1 MSAQHA
7 ARWSRREFLG
17 GLTLAG
23 TVGMLGLSSSSV
35 TAEPPP
41 ETTRLRL
48 TKIPSTCRAPQWI
61 AEALLLAEGFTEVH
75 YVEVLTGGK
84 GADLTGSALVAGQVD
99 LSMQFIGPSILQ
111 VDEGDPLIL
120 LAGIQI
126 GCFELFGTERV
137 RAIRDLKGKTV
148 AAGPL
153 RGSGHTFLASMAAF
167 VGLNPPTD
175 ITWVDSPDRE
185 ALQLFAEGKVDA
197 LMASPPRAQEAR
209 ARKLGHVI
217 VSTVM
222 DRPWSQYFCCLMAGH
237 RDFVRRHPVATKRA
251 LRAILK
257 ATDLC
262 AREPERVARFLVD
275 EGYAEQYDYTLQA
288 LQEIPYNRWREYEP
302 EDTVRFHALRLHEAG
317 MIKTSPQK
325 IIAQGTD
332 WRFLNELKKELKG

>member
-61 AEALLLAEGFTEVH
+61 AEELLLAEGFTEVH

-126 GCFELFGTERV
+126 GCFELFGTDHV

>member
-1 MSAQHA
+1 
-7 ARWSRREFLG
+7 
-17 GLTLAG
+17 
-23 TVGMLGLSSSSV
+23 MLGLSSSSV

-126 GCFELFGTERV
+126 GCFELFGTGRV

-167 VGLNPPTD
+167 VGLNPATD

-185 ALQLFAEGKVDA
+185 ALQLFAEGRVDA

>member
-1 MSAQHA
+1 M
-7 ARWSRREFLG
+7 
-17 GLTLAG
+17 
-23 TVGMLGLSSSSV
+23 V
-35 TAEPPP
+35 
-41 ETTRLRL
+41 TRLRVMEKKL
-48 TKIPSTCRAPQWI
+48 TNSGPFRESVDKHSIYTI
-61 AEALLLAEGFTEVH
+61 KVLA
-75 YVEVLTGGK
+75 GGR
-84 GADLTGSALVAGQVD
+84 GADLTGSALVSGQVD

-111 VDEGDPLIL
+111 VNVGDPIVL

-126 GCFELFGTERV
+126 GCFELFGTDRV
-137 RAIRDLKGKTV
+137 RSIRALKGKTV

-153 RGSGHTFLASMAAF
+153 GGSGHTFLASMAAF

-175 ITWVDSPDRE
+175 ITWVDSPDSE
-185 ALQLFAEGKVDA
+185 ALRLFAEGRVDA

-209 ARKLGHVI
+209 ARKLGHVV

-237 RDFVRRHPVATKRA
+237 RDFVRRYPVATKRA
-251 LRAILK
+251 LRAFLK
-257 ATDLC
+257 ATDIC

-275 EGYAEQYDYTLQA
+275 EGYAERYDYTLQA
-288 LQEIPYNRWREYEP
+288 LQEIPYNRWREYDP

-317 MIKTSPQK
+317 MVKTSPQK

>member
-1 MSAQHA
+1 MGGRQTQHY
-7 ARWSRREFLG
+7 SRREFLG
-17 GLTLAG
+17 GLTLVG
-23 TVGMLGLSSSSV
+23 TSGMLGLHPRPV
-35 TAEPPP
+35 AAEPPP
-41 ETTRLRL
+41 ETTTLKL
-48 TKIPSTCRAPQWI
+48 TKVPSTCRAPQWV
-61 AEALLLAEGFTEVH
+61 AEELLSAEGFTDVQ
-75 YVEVLTGGK
+75 YVKVLAGGK
-84 GADLTGSALVAGQVD
+84 GADLTGSALVSGQVD

-111 VDEGDPLIL
+111 IDVGDPIVL

-126 GCFELFGTERV
+126 GCFELFGTDRV
-137 RAIRDLKGKTV
+137 RTIRDLKGKTV

-153 RGSGHTFLASMAAF
+153 GGSGHTFLASMAAY
-167 VGLNPPTD
+167 VGLDPPTD
-175 ITWVDSPDRE
+175 VSWVYSPDQE
-185 ALQLFAEGKVDA
+185 ALQLFAEGRADA

-237 RDFVRRHPVATKRA
+237 RDFVRRYPVATKRA

-257 ATDLC
+257 ATDIC

-275 EGYAEQYDYTLQA
+275 EGYAERYDYTLQA
-288 LQEIPYNRWREYEP
+288 LKEIPYNRWREYVP

>member
-1 MSAQHA
+1 MHTQYAQQL
-7 ARWSRREFLG
+7 SRRRFLRG
-17 GLTLAG
+17 VTLTGTAGL
-23 TVGMLGLSSSSV
+23 LGLSARRV
-35 TAEPPP
+35 AAEPPP

-48 TKIPSTCRAPQWI
+48 TKLPSTCRAPQWV
-61 AEALLLAEGFTEVH
+61 AKELLAAEGFTEVQ
-75 YVEVLTGGK
+75 YVKSLAGGK
-84 GADLTGSALVAGQVD
+84 GPDLTGSALVSGQVD

-111 VDEGDPLIL
+111 VDVGDPLVL

-126 GCFELFGTERV
+126 GCFELFGSERV

-153 RGSGHTFLASMAAF
+153 AGSGHTFLTSVAAF
-167 VGLNPPTD
+167 VGLQPATD
-175 ITWVDSPDRE
+175 ITWVDSPERE
-185 ALQLFAEGKVDA
+185 ALQLFADGKVDA

-209 ARKLGHVI
+209 ARKLGHVV

-237 RDFVRRHPVATKRA
+237 RDFVRRYPVATKRA

-275 EGYAEQYDYTLQA
+275 EGYAERYDYTLQA

-317 MIKTSPQK
+317 MVKTSPQK

-332 WRFLNELKKELKG
+332 WRFLNALKKELKG